1 MIFAIKAIEKN
12 EIIDTDNI
20 EQIMLEKDILAL
32 GTKVKQ
38 KYLSL
43 YNHNGVFWMSKTYYI
58 NNFKFFWIVERR
70 IKPKSI
76 SKDYNNVGF
85 DF

>member
-43 YNHNGVFWMSKTYYI
+43 NNHNVVF
-58 NNFKFFWIVERR
+58 
-70 IKPKSI
+70 
-76 SKDYNNVGF
+76 
-85 DF
+85 